1 MSDEEILDKTIDL
14 SKSCLNRCERS
25 RVMKMLKRH
34 KAAFSLRDEIGK
46 SPNICLNIDVIDDSP
61 FFVRP
66 FRIAEKDKP
75 LMDKQMNRLIALGTL
90 SRNNTSH
97 TSPIM
102 LISRKVTQDK
112 RPVVDFRLLNT
123 RIRRWNT
130 AMPLLRDIFDI
141 LGKAKCEVMS
151 CVDIK
156 DAFHSI
162 RLNKRSKEFCGI
174 LPYFGSPHYRYKRLP
189 MGLAIS
195 PAAWSMYITT
205 LLDTFGPRKK
215 SFITIMDDL
224 LIHSTFEEHF
234 ELVEILLK
242 GLISHG
248 LKLSPK
254 KSQLFWTKLVYM
266 GNIFK
271 IVDDHMTV
279 KPLHTRVEAIQNFPA
294 PKCPKDC
301 KSFCGVVNYLALF
314 CPDLQK
320 LLQPIYHLTKKEVPF
335 MWTKLQQ
342 KNFEEIK
349 KHLCE

>member
-1 MSDEEILDKTIDL
+1 
-14 SKSCLNRCERS
+14 
-25 RVMKMLKRH
+25 
-34 KAAFSLRDEIGK
+34 
-46 SPNICLNIDVIDDSP
+46 
-61 FFVRP
+61 
-66 FRIAEKDKP
+66 
-75 LMDKQMNRLIALGTL
+75 
-90 SRNNTSH
+90 
-97 TSPIM
+97 
-102 LISRKVTQDK
+102 
-112 RPVVDFRLLNT
+112 
-123 RIRRWNT
+123 
-130 AMPLLRDIFDI
+130 MPLLRDIFDI
-141 LGKAKCEVMS
+141 LGKVKCEVMS

-162 RLNKRSKEFCGI
+162 RLNERSKEFCGI
-174 LPYFGSPHYRYKRLP
+174 LPYFGSPHYRYERLP

-215 SFITIMDDL
+215 SLIAIMDDL

-254 KSQLFWTKLVYM
+254 KSQLFRTKLVYI

-271 IVDDHMTV
+271 IVDNHMTV
-279 KPLHTRVEAIQNFPA
+279 KPLCTRVEAIQNFPA

-335 MWTKLQQ
+335 VWTKLQQ
-342 KNFEEIK
+342 KNFKEIK
-349 KHLCE
+349 KRLCERPVLNLPTESGRFIYTVTLADPMQVVHCGKYKMGSPTLSDMVVKHFPLPPKITVLLNWKCLVSSLIFIHGRITSTK